1 MFASEIREVKQTA
14 SEKFRLF
21 LIALIT
27 TDNWVSDHTYGIDI
41 WVTGHLGP

>member
-1 MFASEIREVKQTA
+1 MFASEVREVKQTA

-27 TDNWVSDHTYGIDI
+27 TDNWVSDHI
-41 WVTGHLGP
+41 P